1 MNEKQRLYKNQL
13 QLAGLGIVIFVFG
26 LFESNKPCIIIGP
39 CIFLYGLLRL
49 LFFKTLFKKID
60 SK

>member
-26 LFESNKPCIIIGP
+26 LIESNKPCIIIGP

-49 LFFKTLFKKID
+49 LFFKTIFKKID

>member
-26 LFESNKPCIIIGP
+26 LIESNKPCIIIGP
-39 CIFLYGLLRL
+39 CIFLYGLLRF

>member
-26 LFESNKPCIIIGP
+26 LIESNKSCIIIGL